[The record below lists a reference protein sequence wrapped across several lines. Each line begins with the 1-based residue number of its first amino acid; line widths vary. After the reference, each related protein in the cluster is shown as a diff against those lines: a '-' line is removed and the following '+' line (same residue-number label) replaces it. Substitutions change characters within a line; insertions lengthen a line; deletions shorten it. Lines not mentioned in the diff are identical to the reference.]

1 MLTPAARPL
10 VAILAIFAILPLSS
24 TALAGATKNAVYQLA
39 QQCVAIRSP
48 GSGKYLTNNLN
59 VFRFN
64 TGDIN
69 QAEKFFVKPARL
81 GDFLLTDRTGRYLS
95 SIVPQVESPFPQ
107 PGLASEW
114 RISGQQIANNHF
126 RFKLN
131 NRLTQAPIQY
141 EYMQK
146 ITRKFLWFTY
156 HTWEPRIDQ
165 HFDLVTRTDCKS
177 YPEIPT
183 NVRGDIN
190 ALKGDINA
198 PVRGYVDAHTHIT
211 SYEFMGGRVMHG
223 APFHKYGV
231 PWALDDSARNHGPN
245 GSLDL
250 IGNLLEYGDPGF
262 RYDTRGWP
270 DFPFWPNARQK
281 THTGYYY
288 KWIERAWL
296 SGMRMNVTLLVENQ
310 VLCLAQSTINPIGW
324 IPKNS
329 CDTMDSIRLQA
340 KRVYEMQDY
349 IDAQAGGPGKGFFR
363 VVTSPA
369 QARQVIADGKLAVVM
384 GVEASETLNCGIKD
398 YCDISK
404 IEQGLNELY
413 QLGVRAIFPAH
424 KSDNQ
429 FSGGKVENGF
439 VNLGQALATGHY
451 FETKHCD
458 EHTRGKAMDSG
469 LPVIGEVPVINQ
481 LLVQV
486 GVSPSYDDHDDHC
499 NTRALTPFGVY
510 LVNRMIDLN
519 MIIDLDHL
527 SADAI
532 SQVMDIVEARD
543 YSGVVSSHSFMHGAK
558 DGALHRNFKRMLNV
572 GGFAAHYMQNADRA
586 QTQFPEYL
594 DAIQQ
599 TPYLLA
605 MGIGTDTSGL
615 SGQPGARHIGG
626 NPLAYPFTTELG
638 LVFDRQKSGNRTFD
652 LNNEGMAHYGLLPD
666 LIEDIRQR
674 THPRIYEGIMNS
686 AEGYLQMWER
696 AESNNNAQ
704 YVDPL

>member
-1 MLTPAARPL
+1 MLTRAARSPL
-10 VAILAIFAILPLSS
+10 AILIALLALPLSMAS
-24 TALAGATKNAVYQLA
+24 TAGVTEDAVYRLA
-39 QQCVAIRSP
+39 QQCVAIKSP
-48 GSGKYLTNNLN
+48 GTGKYLRNNLN
-59 VFRFN
+59 VFSFS

-69 QAEKFFVKPARL
+69 QAEKFFVKPTTL
-81 GDFLLTDRTGRYLS
+81 GEFLLTDRSGRYLS
-95 SIVPQVESPFPQ
+95 SVTPLVESPFPQ
-107 PGLASEW
+107 PSLAAEW
-114 RISGQQIANNHF
+114 RISAQQTGSNSF

-131 NRLTQAPIQY
+131 NRLTLAPVQY
-141 EYMQK
+141 EYMK
-146 ITRKFLWFTY
+146 KVKRKFGWFTY
-156 HTWEPRIDQ
+156 YTWEPRIEH
-165 HFDLVTRTDCKS
+165 HFDLVARSDCKP
-177 YPEIPT
+177 YPEITT
-183 NVRGDIN
+183 NVRGNIA
-190 ALKGDINA
+190 ALKGNVNDE
-198 PVRGYVDAHTHIT
+198 VRGYVDAHTHIT

-250 IGNLLEYGDPGF
+250 IGNLLEYGDPTF

-310 VLCLAQSTINPIGW
+310 VLCLAQSTINPAGW
-324 IPKNS
+324 LPKNS
-329 CDTMDSIRLQA
+329 CDTMTSIRLQA
-340 KRVYEMQDY
+340 KRIYEMQDY
-349 IDAQAGGPGKGFFR
+349 IDAQYGGPGKGFFR

-398 YCDISK
+398 YCDIGK

-413 QLGVRAIFPAH
+413 QLGIRAIFPAH

-451 FETKHCD
+451 FETERCD

-469 LPVIGEVPVINQ
+469 LPVIGEVPVIND
-481 LLVQV
+481 LLTQV
-486 GVSPSYDDHDDHC
+486 GAAPSYDDHDDHC

-510 LVNRMIDLN
+510 LVNRMIDMN

-558 DGALHRNFKRMLNV
+558 NGALHRNFKRMLNA
-572 GGFAAHYMQNADRA
+572 GGFAAHYMKNADGARD
-586 QTQFPEYL
+586 QFPSYL
-594 DAIQQ
+594 DAVEQ
-599 TPYLLA
+599 TPYLPA

-615 SGQPGARHIGG
+615 SGQPGVRNING
-626 NPLAYPFTTELG
+626 NPLVYPFTTEFG
-638 LVFDRQKSGNRTFD
+638 LTFDRQKSGNRTFD
-652 LNNEGMAHYGLLPD
+652 LNNEGMAHYGLLAD

-674 THPRIYEGIMNS
+674 TDRRIYEGIMNS

-696 AESNNNAQ
+696 AESNNTTQHVN
-704 YVDPL
+704 PL